1 MRGSSVLLPLLLLGC
16 GLGRTETFPT
26 TAAARPAEDAPASFT
41 PADTGGDA
49 CRTPLR
55 DPRDGAEIVL
65 VRSANGVGDYAV
77 PDGRYGVTARELL
90 RLECGTARVLGIVP
104 R

>member
-1 MRGSSVLLPLLLLGC
+1 MRIHLLLLLLPVVAC
-16 GLGRTETFPT
+16 GLGRTETFPA
-26 TAAARPAEDAPASFT
+26 TAAARPAEDTPASFS
-41 PADTGGDA
+41 PVDTGGKA

-77 PDGRYGVTARELL
+77 SEGRYGVTPRELL